1 MKKIWVRLGAT
12 VSLTEEENARL
23 DANTFKSILVT
34 ALKDGRAILDGE
46 TYMVSA
52 EEWECQ
58 LSDMTVQITTQP
70 RMAYFIQQNIKDKY
84 DKYIPCIAVENE
96 PGYNLTGWT
105 WGADLDKAEAIADEK
120 NEALGLTKDEAM
132 KIVLSTMAP
141 RKSRR

>member
-12 VSLTEEENARL
+12 VTLTDEENSQL
-23 DANTFKSILVT
+23 NANTFESILVT

-46 TYMVSA
+46 TYLVSE

-58 LSDMTVQITTQP
+58 LNSLSLKVVTQP

-96 PGYNLTGWT
+96 PGYNLTDWA

-132 KIVLSTMAP
+132 KIVLSTM
-141 RKSRR
+141 RSKR